1 MMAESYYAEIDE
13 GDWDELYAMLGEG
26 GEPWVLLTEP
36 EDRVWYRDLAPVVA
50 RLNEQHARIA
60 TLEREHA
67 ELLEVAR
74 PSGLIAQLQEE
85 QGGHECPA
93 CSYRWIDPQN
103 LKDHYQGE
111 HA

>member
-1 MMAESYYAEIDE
+1 MAESYYAEIDE

-60 TLEREHA
+60 TLERENTVLREAIDAALVDARALRRRFFNESPH
-67 ELLEVAR
+67 LEAIIHN
-74 PSGLIAQLQEE
+74 LEAAAALKETE
-85 QGGHECPA
+85 Q
-93 CSYRWIDPQN
+93 
-103 LKDHYQGE
+103 
-111 HA
+111 